1 MWIELMFDNFPSVRK
16 TIRVHVNVDNASVS
30 IFNWYI
36 AQFCFQYGIS
46 LALKYFWDWN
56 WTLSSV

>member
-46 LALKYFWDWN
+46 LALKYFCD
-56 WTLSSV
+56 